1 MNAKPEHAEQSGWQ
15 VVHTPEELKEF
26 DGHEETHL
34 PLEAS
39 WLLEHVKQKVDVP
52 AQLLHDESHAVGVV
66 EIAIY

>member
-1 MNAKPEHAEQSGWQ
+1 M
-15 VVHTPEELKEF
+15 HTPEELKEF

-66 EIAIY
+66 EMAIH